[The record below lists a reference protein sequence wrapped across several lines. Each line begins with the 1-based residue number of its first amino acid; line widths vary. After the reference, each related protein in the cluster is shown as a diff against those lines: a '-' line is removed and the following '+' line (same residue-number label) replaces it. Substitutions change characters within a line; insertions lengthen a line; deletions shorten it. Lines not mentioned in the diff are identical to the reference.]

1 INNNKDKINNNND
14 TINNTTTPT
23 TTPPTTTPLLY
34 LQHLFYQLLTHTDI
48 QIKPFIIKS
57 NIFTDTNTHQ
67 DIHEYSKIFF
77 DFLEREYKGGGGCGS
92 NSSSSNSSS
101 SNNIR
106 DIRDIR
112 DTNNNPNTT
121 TDNNNPNTT
130 NNTTTDNNNNPTTTN
145 PNTTNNNNNPN
156 TTNNTTT
163 DNNNNPTTTNP
174 NTTNNNNNPNTT
186 NNNNPNTTNNNT
198 TNNNNNSPP
207 NTTNT
212 PTNNNNTPSTNPN
225 SIIDGLLLNYIH
237 CIDCNC
243 KSTNK
248 EHFQD
253 LQVDIRDYNNNNI
266 SNTLNNSLKILFN
279 KEILEGNNMYKC
291 NIHGHV
297 RAIKGMCLY
306 KGPSV
311 LFILIKRFNID
322 YETGEG
328 YKINDYFE
336 YPEVLEMI
344 EGEGGDVGGEG
355 G

>member
-1 INNNKDKINNNND
+1 MVVVRINLYNNNNDKINNNKDTINNNND
-14 TINNTTTPT
+14 KINNTTTT
-23 TTPPTTTPLLY
+23 TPTPPTTTPLLY

-77 DFLEREYKGGGGCGS
+77 DFLEKEYKGSGGCGS

-145 PNTTNNNNNPN
+145 NNNPSNNNN
-156 TTNNTTT
+156 T
-163 DNNNNPTTTNP
+163 
-174 NTTNNNNNPNTT
+174 TT

-198 TNNNNNSPP
+198 TNNNNNPPP
-207 NTTNT
+207 NTTIT

-225 SIIDGLLLNYIH
+225 NIIDGLLLNYIH

-336 YPEVLEMI
+336 YPEVLEMV
-344 EGEGGDVGGEG
+344 EGEGGGVGGEG
-355 G
+355 EFGWFGW